1 MAFSK
6 VGPVLIIVG
15 LLCLPAPVYIGA
27 VVDATTSE
35 ETTTVYEATVIGDT
49 EPPSDSETAGNGT
62 REPVAYENLSADERD
77 RVDRIIQSSVN
88 ASGSD
93 TGCSLPDDRSA
104 LERVPMVLER
114 NGTLYEIEHSDEVES
129 RLPGVANY
137 GLLVTFVGFVAVL
150 AGIVKTLE
158 EAIESGRRG

>member
-27 VVDATTSE
+27 VADATTSNE
-35 ETTTVYEATVIGDT
+35 ATTIYEATVI
-49 EPPSDSETAGNGT
+49 ENPRSISDSETTATET
-62 REPVAYENLSADERD
+62 RDPVAYQNLSADEQD

-88 ASGSD
+88 ASGSE

-104 LERVPMVLER
+104 FERVPMVLEK
-114 NGTLYEIEHSDEVES
+114 NGTLYSIEQAEEAES

-137 GLLVTFVGFVAVL
+137 GLLVTFVGIVATL

-158 EAIESGRRG
+158 EAIEAGRRR